1 MQDTLNKNDIIQFF
15 DRLAPRWDEGGT
27 PSREIVRIILDNTGV
42 APGKRVLDAACGT
55 GVMIPFYLD
64 RSAASVTGCDLS
76 PKMADI
82 ARQKFPQEN
91 VRIIC
96 GDVEETDFGEK
107 FDCIVVY
114 NALPHFNDPAR
125 LIGRLSALLNPAG
138 ILTVAHGACRAEIN
152 SHHQTHAAGVSR
164 ELMDANELADIFAR
178 TLHVKNLISDDR
190 MYLVSGHL
198 RA

>member
-1 MQDTLNKNDIIQFF
+1 MQDTLDKNDVIQFF
-15 DRLAPRWDEGGT
+15 DRLAPHWDEGGT
-27 PSREIVRIILDNTGV
+27 PSREIVRIILDNAVVT
-42 APGKRVLDAACGT
+42 PGKRVLDAACGT

-64 RSAASVTGCDLS
+64 RGADSVIGCDLS

-107 FDCIVVY
+107 FDCIVIY

-125 LIGRLSALLNPAG
+125 LIGRLSTLLNPGG

-152 SHHQTHAAGVSR
+152 SHHQAHAARVSR

-178 TLHVKNLISDDR
+178 TLHVTNLISDDK
-190 MYLVSGHL
+190 MYLVSGHSRL
-198 RA
+198 